1 MNTEYLCIFNGT
13 YNKRDTLVA
22 TENKADKGYTK
33 LVLQWLRGEEY
44 DVDKKQKEIA
54 EQIAQEEKA

>member
-13 YNKRDTLVA
+13 YNKRDTSVA
-22 TENKADKGYTK
+22 TENEADKGTK

-44 DVDKKQKEIA
+44 DVNKKQKEIA

>member
-1 MNTEYLCIFNGT
+1 M
-13 YNKRDTLVA
+13 A
-22 TENKADKGYTK
+22 TENEADKGTK

-44 DVDKKQKEIA
+44 DVNKKQKEIA